1 MRPFYP
7 GGDYERAEYP
17 AGCVV
22 IDNPPFSMISKICA
36 FYQKNEILFFLFA
49 QEKTL
54 FSVGSGRHKYVCCDT
69 KITYEN
75 GASINTGFV
84 TNLPGAK
91 IVVAADLS
99 KLVNQADAENRAE
112 KIVKHEKYEYPVEV
126 ATPTRMADIAR
137 RGVSFEIAEG
147 EVQFIRAL
155 DEQRENE
162 KAIYGGGFIL
172 SEKAAAEKAAAE
184 KAAAKHWKL
193 SEREREI
200 VRNLGCGRED
210 EAD

>member
-1 MRPFYP
+1 M
-7 GGDYERAEYP
+7 
-17 AGCVV
+17 
-22 IDNPPFSMISKICA
+22 
-36 FYQKNEILFFLFA
+36 
-49 QEKTL
+49 
-54 FSVGSGRHKYVCCDT
+54 CCDA

-91 IVVAADLS
+91 IVVDADLGE
-99 KLVNQADAENRAE
+99 LVNRADAENRAE
-112 KIVKHEKYEYPVEV
+112 KIVKREKYEYQVEV

-137 RGVSFEIAEG
+137 SGVSFEIAES
-147 EVQFIRAL
+147 EVQFISAL

-162 KAIYGGGFIL
+162 KKIYGGGFIL

-200 VRNLGCGRED
+200 VRSLGCGRED

>member
-1 MRPFYP
+1 M
-7 GGDYERAEYP
+7 
-17 AGCVV
+17 
-22 IDNPPFSMISKICA
+22 
-36 FYQKNEILFFLFA
+36 
-49 QEKTL
+49 
-54 FSVGSGRHKYVCCDT
+54 
-69 KITYEN
+69 
-75 GASINTGFV
+75 
-84 TNLPGAK
+84 
-91 IVVAADLS
+91 
-99 KLVNQADAENRAE
+99 
-112 KIVKHEKYEYPVEV
+112 
-126 ATPTRMADIAR
+126 
-137 RGVSFEIAEG
+137 
-147 EVQFIRAL
+147 QFIRAL